1 MARKERDERDA
12 GTVRDEYDED
22 LERDSR
28 GEPHGRTMEEL
39 AHPGAQDAG
48 AAHVT
53 NRVAPDVE
61 TRQHA
66 RKGQAQS
73 PVEDTLN
80 QPPKHQEGH
89 GRPGDARH

>member
-12 GTVRDEYDED
+12 GTVRDAFDED
-22 LERDSR
+22 LDRGSR
-28 GEPHGRTMEEL
+28 GQPHGRTMDEL
-39 AHPGAQDAG
+39 AHPGEQDAG

-66 RKGQAQS
+66 RKGQAQR
-73 PVEDTLN
+73 PVEDTLD
-80 QPPKHQEGH
+80 QPPEQQAGH
-89 GRPGDARH
+89 GNPGDERR